1 MFTGIVEEI
10 GAVKAMD
17 AGRLTIGASVVVSDV
32 SVGDSIAVNGA
43 CLTVTEHDA
52 SSFAVD
58 VVPETLRRT
67 NLGALTAGSRVNLE
81 RSMPASGRFGG
92 HMVQGH
98 VDGTGVVRSISAD
111 GDALM
116 MAFEASPWVMRYV
129 VEKGFI
135 AVDGTSLTIVH
146 CDNFSFSVTLIPHTQ
161 ANTVLGDKRVGDS
174 VELGSGHSREVP
186 WSGSRSRRRYALR
199 PMLPKSCSL
208 SGAPQYAV
216 GKDRRR
222 DR

>member
-1 MFTGIVEEI
+1 M
-10 GAVKAMD
+10 
-17 AGRLTIGASVVVSDV
+17 VSDV

-43 CLTVTEHDA
+43 CLTVTEYDA
-52 SSFAVD
+52 ASFAVD

-116 MAFEASPWVMRYV
+116 MAFEASPWVMRYA

-174 VELGSGHSREVP
+174 VNLEADIVAKYVERLALAAAVRTPPDAAEEL
-186 WSGSRSRRRYALR
+186 
-199 PMLPKSCSL
+199 
-208 SGAPQYAV
+208 
-216 GKDRRR
+216 
-222 DR
+222 

>member
-52 SSFAVD
+52 ASFAVD

-116 MAFEASPWVMRYV
+116 MAFEASPWVMRYA

-174 VELGSGHSREVP
+174 VNLEADIVAKYVERLALAAAVRTPPDAAEEL
-186 WSGSRSRRRYALR
+186 
-199 PMLPKSCSL
+199 
-208 SGAPQYAV
+208 
-216 GKDRRR
+216 
-222 DR
+222 

>member
-17 AGRLTIGASVVVSDV
+17 AGRLTIGASAVVSDV

-52 SSFAVD
+52 ASFAVD

-116 MAFEASPWVMRYV
+116 VAFEASPWVMRYA

-174 VELGSGHSREVP
+174 VNLEADIVAKYVERLALAAAVRTPPDAAEEL
-186 WSGSRSRRRYALR
+186 
-199 PMLPKSCSL
+199 
-208 SGAPQYAV
+208 
-216 GKDRRR
+216 
-222 DR
+222 

>member
-43 CLTVTEHDA
+43 CLTVTEYDA
-52 SSFAVD
+52 ASFAVD

-116 MAFEASPWVMRYV
+116 MAFEASPWVMRYA

-174 VELGSGHSREVP
+174 VNLEADIVAKYVERLALAAAVRTPPDAAEEL
-186 WSGSRSRRRYALR
+186 
-199 PMLPKSCSL
+199 
-208 SGAPQYAV
+208 
-216 GKDRRR
+216 
-222 DR
+222 

>member
-17 AGRLTIGASVVVSDV
+17 AGRLTIGASAVVSDV

-116 MAFEASPWVMRYV
+116 MAFEASPWVVRYA

-174 VELGSGHSREVP
+174 VNLEADIVAKYVERLALAAAVRTPPDAAEEL
-186 WSGSRSRRRYALR
+186 
-199 PMLPKSCSL
+199 
-208 SGAPQYAV
+208 
-216 GKDRRR
+216 
-222 DR
+222 

>member
-17 AGRLTIGASVVVSDV
+17 AGRLTIGASAVVSDV

-52 SSFAVD
+52 ASFAVD

-174 VELGSGHSREVP
+174 VNLEADIVAKYVERLALAAAVRTPPDAAEEL
-186 WSGSRSRRRYALR
+186 
-199 PMLPKSCSL
+199 
-208 SGAPQYAV
+208 
-216 GKDRRR
+216 
-222 DR
+222 

>member
-116 MAFEASPWVMRYV
+116 VAFEASPWVMRYA

-161 ANTVLGDKRVGDS
+161 ANTALGDKRVGDS
-174 VELGSGHSREVP
+174 VNLEADIVAKYVERLALAAAVRTPPDAAEEL
-186 WSGSRSRRRYALR
+186 
-199 PMLPKSCSL
+199 
-208 SGAPQYAV
+208 
-216 GKDRRR
+216 
-222 DR
+222 